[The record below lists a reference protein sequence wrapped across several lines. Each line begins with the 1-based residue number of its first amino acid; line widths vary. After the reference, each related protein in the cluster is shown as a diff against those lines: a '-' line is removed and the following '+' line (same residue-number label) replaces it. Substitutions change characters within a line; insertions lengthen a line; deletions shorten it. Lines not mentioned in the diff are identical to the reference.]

1 MALRRSLRT
10 LQQLSYVP
18 PRGTHDTLHQACIK
32 RRHVESVA
40 ISVVENYGAEEIIT
54 PTFDHQSIFD
64 RALGATTDVV
74 SKEMYVLESTS
85 PPLVLRPE
93 GTAAVARALLHDGV
107 AKSPHLLPKKVWY
120 SGSFYRRE
128 RPQKGR
134 YRQFNQFGVELV
146 GCGSWM
152 DDVDAI
158 CMARDVLVKLGLSSE
173 VELRL
178 NTLGDDESRAE
189 YKSRLHEWLVPSM
202 HELSEESRV
211 RVASG
216 DVLRVLDSKR
226 EEDRAVMNREGRP
239 GMRESMNVASSVRK
253 YILVAY
259 FVRYY
264 YLHLIN
270 L

>member
-1 MALRRSLRT
+1 
-10 LQQLSYVP
+10 
-18 PRGTHDTLHQACIK
+18 
-32 RRHVESVA
+32 
-40 ISVVENYGAEEIIT
+40 
-54 PTFDHQSIFD
+54 
-64 RALGATTDVV
+64 
-74 SKEMYVLESTS
+74 
-85 PPLVLRPE
+85 
-93 GTAAVARALLHDGV
+93 
-107 AKSPHLLPKKVWY
+107 
-120 SGSFYRRE
+120 
-128 RPQKGR
+128 
-134 YRQFNQFGVELV
+134 
-146 GCGSWM
+146 M